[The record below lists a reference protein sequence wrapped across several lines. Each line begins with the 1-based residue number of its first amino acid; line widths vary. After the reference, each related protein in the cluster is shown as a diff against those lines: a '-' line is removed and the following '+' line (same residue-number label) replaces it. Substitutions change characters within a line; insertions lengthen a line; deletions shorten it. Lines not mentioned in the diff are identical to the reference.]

1 MNTLLEDVRF
11 IILVHSRKLLLLAT
25 LKRFYVFNKRDDNLL
40 QYQHVTYS
48 MPTILRI
55 VSNIQYTT
63 IYFSRVTAAV
73 HWKLQGSTSKVLT
86 FLIHFNFF
94 WWFFLHHVLDRF
106 LRPKVS
112 MLNILSCPL
121 VKLKKFSVCKQ
132 T

>member
-11 IILVHSRKLLLLAT
+11 IILVHSRKLLLAT
-25 LKRFYVFNKRDDNLL
+25 LKKRFYVFNKRDDNLL

-86 FLIHFNFF
+86 FLIHFKFF
-94 WWFFLHHVLDRF
+94 GDFFTSRAWSI
-106 LRPKVS
+106 PKAQGFYAKHS
-112 MLNILSCPL
+112 LMPTCQTEKILSM
-121 VKLKKFSVCKQ
+121 
-132 T
+132 